1 MPRQV
6 ITYFSVRLAL
16 DVETEVLEFVVTMA
30 KRRKEGQDN
39 SVNLLA
45 DDWVEQDSFEV

>member
-16 DVETEVLEFVVTMA
+16 DVETKVLEFVVTMA
-30 KRRKEGQDN
+30 KRWKEGQDN
-39 SVNLLA
+39 FVNLWQMTGLNKTLLKY
-45 DDWVEQDSFEV
+45 